1 MVWSRHDSRKTIRCF
16 LSQQFGI
23 FFFKMS
29 REDLLKIADARLYPS
44 LTNPH
49 YLVLRARR
57 QIFAPYLQELAD
69 DLKVLDVGGRYQ
81 PYRPLLSGKVS
92 KYFALD
98 VDRTEFVSVVGNGQ
112 HIPFRDELFDL
123 VIATGVFEYFENP
136 HEAAR
141 DIRRVLKPGGSLIV
155 SVGSVVPRFVDEERW
170 RYLPLGL
177 TSVFSGFS
185 QLRIAPEVLSLGGFC
200 RLINLGFH
208 DFLKLKPLKS
218 VYRLSVCPVLNLVGL
233 LLERARLT
241 SNDKWAGNYNIIAI
255 K

>member
-1 MVWSRHDSRKTIRCF
+1 MNRDN
-16 LSQQFGI
+16 
-23 FFFKMS
+23 
-29 REDLLKIADARLYPS
+29 LLKIADARLYPS
-44 LTNPH
+44 LTNPN

-57 QIFAPYLQELAD
+57 QIFAPYLKGLAH
-69 DLKVLDVGGRYQ
+69 DLNVLDVGGRYQ
-81 PYRPLLSGKVS
+81 PYRRLLSGKIS

-112 HIPFRDELFDL
+112 HIPFQDHVFDL

-141 DIRRVLKPGGSLIV
+141 DIWRVLKPGGSLIV
-155 SVGSVVPRFVDEERW
+155 SVGAVVPRFVDEERW

-177 TSVFSGFS
+177 KSIFSGFS

-208 DFLKLKPLKS
+208 DFLKLSPLKS
-218 VYRLSVCPVLNLVGL
+218 AYRLSVCPVLNLL
-233 LLERARLT
+233 
-241 SNDKWAGNYNIIAI
+241 
-255 K
+255 

>member
-1 MVWSRHDSRKTIRCF
+1 MNRDN
-16 LSQQFGI
+16 
-23 FFFKMS
+23 
-29 REDLLKIADARLYPS
+29 LLKIADARLYPS
-44 LTNPH
+44 LTNPN

-57 QIFAPYLQELAD
+57 QIFAPYLKGLAH
-69 DLKVLDVGGRYQ
+69 DLNVLDVGGRYQ
-81 PYRPLLSGKVS
+81 PYRRLLSGKIG

-112 HIPFRDELFDL
+112 HIPFQDHVFDL

-141 DIRRVLKPGGSLIV
+141 DIWRVLKPGGSLIV
-155 SVGSVVPRFVDEERW
+155 SVGAVVPRFVDEERW

-177 TSVFSGFS
+177 KSIFSEFS

-200 RLINLGFH
+200 RLMNLGFH
-208 DFLKLKPLKS
+208 DFLKLSPLKS
-218 VYRLSVCPVLNLVGL
+218 AYRLSVCPVLNLLGL
-233 LLERARLT
+233 ILEYARLT
-241 SNDKWAGNYNIIAI
+241 SNDKWAGNYNIIAV